1 MRVEEARQKERSD
14 IMFEYSFQVP
24 EQKKIR
30 MIVHTDCKNEADD
43 QYAVAHHLMTPRF
56 AVAGIIAGH
65 FDKANMGR
73 YPEGGTAQ
81 ASYDEVMKVLDLMHV
96 KDEYP
101 VYMGSA
107 RALQDE
113 KTPIDCPGARFII
126 EEAMKDDPR
135 PLFIAMQG
143 AITDLASA
151 ILMEPKICER
161 MTAIWIG
168 GGVYPEGG
176 FEFNLMQDVHA
187 ANVVMKSS
195 MPLWQVPM
203 NVYKQMSVTLAELEL
218 KVKPYGEIGNYLFT
232 QMAELN
238 LKLADFPTWPH
249 GEIWGLGDQATI
261 AVLMEENEKTDI
273 FEMVPAPC
281 FDVETM
287 KYIHGQ
293 NNREIRVYHKL
304 NDRLTLEDFFCK
316 LQLNF
321 PKRDS

>member
-1 MRVEEARQKERSD
+1 
-14 IMFEYSFQVP
+14 MFQYHFQVP

-43 QYAVAHHLMTPRF
+43 QYAVAHHLMTPKF
-56 AVAGIIAGH
+56 AVTGLIAGH
-65 FDKANMGR
+65 FDKANQGR
-73 YPEGGTAQ
+73 YPDGGTAK
-81 ASYDEVMKVLDLMHV
+81 ASYDEIIKVLDLMHV

-101 VYMGSA
+101 VFMGSA
-107 RALQDE
+107 RPLADE
-113 KTPIDCPGARFII
+113 STPNVCPGAQFIVD
-126 EEAMKDDPR
+126 EAMKDDPR

-176 FEFNLMQDVHA
+176 FEFNLMQDINA
-187 ANVVMKSS
+187 ANVVMKSK

-203 NVYKQMSVTLAELEL
+203 NVYKQMSVSLAELER
-218 KVKPYGEIGNYLFT
+218 KVRPYGKIGNYLFT

-238 LKLADFPTWPH
+238 TLLAEIPHWPH
-249 GEIWGLGDQATI
+249 GEIWGLGDQGTI
-261 AVLMEENEKTDI
+261 AVLMEESEKTDG
-273 FEMVPAPC
+273 FEMIPAPC
-281 FDVETM
+281 IDTDTM
-287 KYIHGQ
+287 KYIYGQ
-293 NNREIRVYHKL
+293 GNREIRVYHKL

-321 PKRDS
+321 PEQDS

>member
-1 MRVEEARQKERSD
+1 
-14 IMFEYSFQVP
+14 MFEYHFQVP

-30 MIVHTDCKNEADD
+30 MIVHTDCKNEADY
-43 QYAVAHHLMTPRF
+43 QYAVAHHMMTPKF
-56 AVAGIIAGH
+56 AVTGLIAGH
-65 FDKANMGR
+65 FDKANQGR
-73 YPEGGTAQ
+73 YPDGGTAK
-81 ASYDEVMKVLDLMHV
+81 ASYDEIIKVLDLMHV

-101 VYMGSA
+101 VFMGSA
-107 RALQDE
+107 RPLADE
-113 KTPIDCPGARFII
+113 NTPNICPGAQFIVD
-126 EEAMKDDPR
+126 EAMKDDSR

-176 FEFNLMQDVHA
+176 FEFNLMQDINA
-187 ANVVMKSS
+187 ANVVMKSK

-203 NVYKQMSVTLAELEL
+203 NVYKQMSVSLAELER
-218 KVKPYGEIGNYLFT
+218 KVRPYGKIGNYLFT

-238 LKLADFPTWPH
+238 TQLAEIPHWPH
-249 GEIWGLGDQATI
+249 GEIWGLGDQGTI
-261 AVLMEENEKTDI
+261 AVLMEESEKTDG
-273 FEMVPAPC
+273 FEVIPAPC
-281 FDVETM
+281 IDTDTM

-293 NNREIRVYHKL
+293 GNREIRVYHKL

-321 PKRDS
+321 PEQDS

>member
-1 MRVEEARQKERSD
+1 
-14 IMFEYSFQVP
+14 MFQYHFQVP

-43 QYAVAHHLMTPRF
+43 QYAVAHHLMTPKF
-56 AVAGIIAGH
+56 AVKGLIAGH
-65 FDKANMGR
+65 FDKANQGR
-73 YPEGGTAQ
+73 YPDGGTAK
-81 ASYDEVMKVLDLMHV
+81 ASYDEIIKVLDLMHV

-101 VYMGSA
+101 VFMGSA
-107 RALQDE
+107 RPLADE
-113 KTPIDCPGARFII
+113 NTPNICPGAQFIVD
-126 EEAMKDDPR
+126 EAMKDDPR

-176 FEFNLMQDVHA
+176 FEFNLMQDINA
-187 ANVVMKSS
+187 ANVVMKSK

-203 NVYKQMSVTLAELEL
+203 NVYKQMSVSLAELER
-218 KVKPYGEIGNYLFT
+218 KVRPYGKIGNYLFT

-238 LKLADFPTWPH
+238 TLLAEIPHWPH
-249 GEIWGLGDQATI
+249 GEIWGLGDQGTI
-261 AVLMEENEKTDI
+261 AVLMEESEKTDG
-273 FEMVPAPC
+273 FEMIPAPC
-281 FDVETM
+281 IEADTM

-293 NNREIRVYHKL
+293 GNREIRVYHKL

-321 PKRDS
+321 PEQDS

>member
-1 MRVEEARQKERSD
+1 
-14 IMFEYSFQVP
+14 MFQYHFQVP

-43 QYAVAHHLMTPRF
+43 QYAVAHHLMTPKF
-56 AVAGIIAGH
+56 DVKGLIAGH
-65 FDKANMGR
+65 FDKANQGR
-73 YPEGGTAQ
+73 YPDGGTAK
-81 ASYDEVMKVLDLMHV
+81 ASYDEIIKVLDLMHV

-101 VYMGSA
+101 VFMGSA
-107 RALQDE
+107 RPLADE
-113 KTPIDCPGARFII
+113 STPNVCPGAQFIVD
-126 EEAMKDDPR
+126 EAMKDDPR
-135 PLFIAMQG
+135 PLFIGMQG

-176 FEFNLMQDVHA
+176 FEFNLMQDINA
-187 ANVVMKSS
+187 ANVVMKSK

-203 NVYKQMSVTLAELEL
+203 NVYKQMSVSLAELER
-218 KVKPYGEIGNYLFT
+218 KVRPYGKIGNYLFT

-238 LKLADFPTWPH
+238 TLLAEIPHWPH
-249 GEIWGLGDQATI
+249 GEIWGLGDQGTI
-261 AVLMEENEKTDI
+261 AVLMEESEKTDG
-273 FEMVPAPC
+273 FEMIPAPC
-281 FDVETM
+281 IDTDTM

-293 NNREIRVYHKL
+293 GNREIRVYHKL

-321 PKRDS
+321 PEQDS

>member
-1 MRVEEARQKERSD
+1 
-14 IMFEYSFQVP
+14 MFQYHFQVP

-43 QYAVAHHLMTPRF
+43 QYAVAHHLMTPKF
-56 AVAGIIAGH
+56 DVTGLIAGH
-65 FDKANMGR
+65 FDKANQGR
-73 YPEGGTAQ
+73 YPDGGTAK
-81 ASYDEVMKVLDLMHV
+81 ASYDEIIKVLDLMHV

-101 VYMGSA
+101 VFMGSA
-107 RALQDE
+107 RPLADE
-113 KTPIDCPGARFII
+113 STPNVCPGAQFIVD
-126 EEAMKDDPR
+126 EAMKDDPR

-176 FEFNLMQDVHA
+176 FEFNLMQDINA
-187 ANVVMKSS
+187 ANVVMKSK

-203 NVYKQMSVTLAELEL
+203 NVYKQMSVSLAELER
-218 KVKPYGEIGNYLFT
+218 KVRPYGKIGNYLFT

-238 LKLADFPTWPH
+238 TLLAEIPHWPH
-249 GEIWGLGDQATI
+249 GEIWGLGDQGTI
-261 AVLMEENEKTDI
+261 AVLMEESEKTDG
-273 FEMVPAPC
+273 FEMIPAPC
-281 FDVETM
+281 IDTDTM

-293 NNREIRVYHKL
+293 GNREIRVYHKL

-321 PKRDS
+321 PEQDS

>member
-1 MRVEEARQKERSD
+1 
-14 IMFEYSFQVP
+14 MFQYHFQVP

-43 QYAVAHHLMTPRF
+43 QYAVAHHLMTPKF
-56 AVAGIIAGH
+56 TVTGLIAGH
-65 FDKANMGR
+65 FDKANQGR
-73 YPEGGTAQ
+73 YPDGGTAK
-81 ASYDEVMKVLDLMHV
+81 ASYDEIIKVLDLMHV

-101 VYMGSA
+101 VFMGSA
-107 RALQDE
+107 RPLADE
-113 KTPIDCPGARFII
+113 STPNVCPGAQFIVD
-126 EEAMKDDPR
+126 EAMKDDPR

-161 MTAIWIG
+161 ITAIWIG

-176 FEFNLMQDVHA
+176 FEFNLMQDINA
-187 ANVVMKSS
+187 ANVVMKSE

-203 NVYKQMSVTLAELEL
+203 NVYKQMSVSLAELER
-218 KVKPYGEIGNYLFT
+218 KVRPYGKIGNYLFT

-238 LKLADFPTWPH
+238 TLLAEIPHWPH
-249 GEIWGLGDQATI
+249 GEIWGLGDQGTI
-261 AVLMEENEKTDI
+261 AVLMEESEKTDG
-273 FEMVPAPC
+273 FEMIPAPC
-281 FDVETM
+281 IDTDTM

-293 NNREIRVYHKL
+293 GNREIRVYHKL

-321 PKRDS
+321 PEQDS

>member
-1 MRVEEARQKERSD
+1 
-14 IMFEYSFQVP
+14 MFQYHFQVP

-43 QYAVAHHLMTPRF
+43 QYAVAHHLMTPKF
-56 AVAGIIAGH
+56 DVKGIVAGH
-65 FDKANMGR
+65 FDKANRGR

-81 ASYDEVMKVLDLMHV
+81 ASLEEVEKVLSLMHLE
-96 KDEYP
+96 DACP
-101 VYMGSA
+101 VYKGSE
-107 RALQDE
+107 RALEDE
-113 KTPIDCPGARFII
+113 QTPLDCPGVRFII
-126 EEAMKDDPR
+126 EEAMKEDTR

-151 ILMEPKICER
+151 ILLEPKICER

-168 GGVYPEGG
+168 GGVYPDGG
-176 FEFNLMQDVHA
+176 FEFNLMQDIHG

-203 NVYKQMSVTLAELEL
+203 NVYKQMAVSLAELEL
-218 KVKPYGEIGNYLFT
+218 KVRPYGEIGNYLFT

-238 LKLADFPTWPH
+238 SKLADVPTWPH
-249 GEIWGLGDQATI
+249 GEIWGLGDQAVI
-261 AVLMEENEKTDI
+261 AVLMEENEKTDS
-273 FEMVPAPC
+273 FEMIPAPC
-281 FDVETM
+281 FETETM

-293 NNREIRVYHKL
+293 NNRKIRVYHKL

-321 PKRDS
+321 PKKDS

>member
-1 MRVEEARQKERSD
+1 
-14 IMFEYSFQVP
+14 MFQYHFQVP

-43 QYAVAHHLMTPRF
+43 QYAVAHHLMTPKF
-56 AVAGIIAGH
+56 DVKGLIAGH
-65 FDKANMGR
+65 FDKANQGR
-73 YPEGGTAQ
+73 YPDGGTAK
-81 ASYDEVMKVLDLMHV
+81 ASYDEIIKVLDLMHV

-101 VYMGSA
+101 VFMGSA
-107 RALQDE
+107 RPLADE
-113 KTPIDCPGARFII
+113 STPNVCPGAQFIVD
-126 EEAMKDDPR
+126 EAMKDDPR

-176 FEFNLMQDVHA
+176 FEFNLMQDINA
-187 ANVVMKSS
+187 ANVVMKSK

-203 NVYKQMSVTLAELEL
+203 NVYKQMSVSLAELER
-218 KVKPYGEIGNYLFT
+218 KVRPYGKIGNYLFT

-238 LKLADFPTWPH
+238 TLLAEIPHWPH
-249 GEIWGLGDQATI
+249 GEIWGLGDQGTI
-261 AVLMEENEKTDI
+261 AVLMEESEKTDG
-273 FEMVPAPC
+273 FEMIPAPC
-281 FDVETM
+281 IDTDTM

-293 NNREIRVYHKL
+293 GNREIRVYHKL

-321 PKRDS
+321 PEQDS